1 MWKQLNRILVAALA
15 ALTLGLAHADYPERP
30 VSIVVPYGPG
40 GGTDL
45 LARLL
50 ANEMST
56 QLGQK
61 FIVENVPGAGGVVG
75 TRRVM
80 EAKADGYTLLMGS
93 GSELELM
100 QITDPQAKLERWTP
114 LAPVGLIGTQP
125 MVLVGRSTLPA
136 KTTDALIAA
145 LRAEPGKYSYASAGV
160 GTQLHILGELIKSS
174 ARVDIRHVPYK
185 AAGQILTDV
194 VGGHVDLAVMVL
206 PSVLPQMRSGQLI
219 AYGISDTQRSPAA
232 PQIPTLDE
240 SASLKNIDMK
250 IWYGLFSP
258 AGVPA
263 PIAEKINGAMRA
275 ALKQPAVQAKMLDM
289 AVSAAPDPSAAK
301 LMAIKQDGLAKI
313 RTVFEAIKPE
323 K

>member
-1 MWKQLNRILVAALA
+1 MWKQLNRILVAAA
-15 ALTLGLAHADYPERP
+15 AVLTLGLAHADYPERP
-30 VSIVVPYGPG
+30 VTIVVPYGPG

-50 ANEMST
+50 AAEMST

-75 TRRVM
+75 TRKVM
-80 EAKADGYTLLMGS
+80 ESKADGYMLLLGS

-125 MVLVGRSTLPA
+125 MILVGRSTMPA
-136 KTTDALIAA
+136 RSTDALIAA
-145 LRAEPGKYSYASAGV
+145 MRADPGKYSYASAGV
-160 GTQLHILGELIKSS
+160 GTQLNILGELIKSS
-174 ARVDIRHVPYK
+174 ARVDMRHVPYK

-206 PSVLPQMRSGQLI
+206 PSVLPQIRSGQVI

-232 PQIPTLDE
+232 PEIPTLDE
-240 SASLKNIDMK
+240 STTLHDIDMK

-263 PIAEKINGAMRA
+263 PIADKINGAMRA
-275 ALKQPAVQAKMLDM
+275 ALKQPAVKTKLLDM
-289 AVSAAPDPSAAK
+289 AVTAAPDPSAAR

-313 RTVFEAIKPE
+313 KTVFEAIKPE

>member
-1 MWKQLNRILVAALA
+1 MYKQLNRILVAAA
-15 ALTLGLAHADYPERP
+15 ALLTLGLAHAAYPERP
-30 VSIVVPYGPG
+30 VSIVVPYGAG

-50 ANEMST
+50 ASEMGT

-80 EAKADGYTLLMGS
+80 EAKADGYTLLLGS

-100 QITDPQAKLERWTP
+100 QITDPQARLERWTP

-125 MVLVGRSTLPA
+125 MILVGRNTLPA

-145 LRAEPGKYSYASAGV
+145 LRAEPGKYNYASAGV

-174 ARVDIRHVPYK
+174 AKVDMRHVPYK

-206 PSVLPQMRSGQLI
+206 PSVMPQVRNGQLI

-232 PQIPTLDE
+232 PEIPTLDE
-240 SASLKNIDMK
+240 SASLRNIDMK

-263 PIAEKINGAMRA
+263 PIVQKINAAMRA
-275 ALKQPAVQAKMLDM
+275 ALKQPAVQAKLLDM
-289 AVSAAPDPSAAK
+289 AVTAAPDPSAAR
-301 LMAIKQDGLAKI
+301 LMAIKRDGLAKI
-313 RTVFEAIKPE
+313 KTVFQAIKPE